1 MNLRVNLS
9 RYVYLMLCAAFF
21 FNPVFEAP
29 KNIFLGIALILF
41 VFSLLNERISLS
53 LFDWFILFFAP
64 ALLLASMWSTFP
76 VKASAFV
83 DVFRYMMVFFIISK
97 IRLNNSQKLNLI
109 VVAGFGTVVAI
120 FYGAYIHFHLGIGDY
135 WELPSVGHVNHSAIY
150 AVIMASMLSS
160 VLIINWRQMNGV
172 SKVQLLSLY
181 SIISL
186 YIVVGESRAAF
197 GIYCVVIVFQSV
209 YVSLFSKRAALWI
222 CGLLLL
228 SICIAVLGGVRVVQ
242 KQELL
247 ASESNILSNRSGI
260 WSIALANLDDN
271 LIFGVG
277 KNNFDKIDMSAI
289 GGVDRN
295 GIPRTGISH
304 AHNIYINTVAE
315 TGVVGFVM
323 YSIYFSYIFY
333 LLVINFNKVF
343 LKKELSDRE
352 YWLGAFSALLITLG
366 IGVVNTTFHHEHALI
381 SVLAF
386 SLFINKAREN

>member
-29 KNIFLGIALILF
+29 KNIFFGLALILF

-109 VVAGFGTVVAI
+109 VVAGLGTVVAI
-120 FYGAYIHFHLGIGDY
+120 FYGAYIHFYLGEGRF

-150 AVIMASMLSS
+150 AVIMASMISS
-160 VLIINWRQMNGV
+160 VLILNWNGV
-172 SKVQLLSLY
+172 QIRNKILL
-181 SIISL
+181 IIMLFIMSC
-186 YIVVGESRAAF
+186 YIFVGESRAAF
-197 GIYCVVIVFQSV
+197 AIYCVVVFIQV
-209 YVSLFSKRAALWI
+209 LFLFSYNKKVAILGFSFFAFILT
-222 CGLLLL
+222 
-228 SICIAVLGGVRVVQ
+228 VLFFSDVRVVQ
-242 KQELL
+242 KQENLIK
-247 ASESNILSNRSGI
+247 SNNILSYRSEI
-260 WSIALANLDDN
+260 WNVAIHSEDVKI
-271 LIFGVG
+271 IFGVG
-277 KNNFDKIDMSAI
+277 KNNFDKIDMTSVGINDA
-289 GGVDRN
+289 N
-295 GIPRTGISH
+295 GERVKAISH
-304 AHNIYINTVAE
+304 AHNIYVNTFVE
-315 TGVVGFVM
+315 TGIIGFAM
-323 YSIYFSYIFY
+323 YAIYFSYIFY
-333 LLVINFNKVF
+333 LLVIHFNKGLF
-343 LKKELSDRE
+343 KKELSDRE

-366 IGVVNTTFHHEHALI
+366 IGFVNTTFHHEHALI

>member
-29 KNIFLGIALILF
+29 KNIFFGLALILF

-109 VVAGFGTVVAI
+109 VVAGLGTVVAI

-150 AVIMASMLSS
+150 AVIMASMISS
-160 VLIINWRQMNGV
+160 VLILNWGGV
-172 SKVQLLSLY
+172 KIRNKVLLITTLF
-181 SIISL
+181 IISY
-186 YIVVGESRAAF
+186 YIFVGESRSAF
-197 GIYCVVIVFQSV
+197 AIYCIVVLLQVLF
-209 YVSLFSKRAALWI
+209 LFSSNKKAAI
-222 CGLLLL
+222 FGLSFFAFILT
-228 SICIAVLGGVRVVQ
+228 VLVFSDVRVVQ
-242 KQELL
+242 KQESLIK
-247 ASESNILSNRSGI
+247 SNNILSYRSEI
-260 WSIALANLDDN
+260 WNVAMHSNDVN
-271 LIFGVG
+271 FIFGVG
-277 KNNFDKIDMSAI
+277 KNNFNKIDMTLVGINDA
-289 GGVDRN
+289 N
-295 GIPRTGISH
+295 GERVKAISH
-304 AHNIYINTVAE
+304 AHNIYVNTFAE
-315 TGVVGFVM
+315 TGIIGFSM
-323 YSIYFSYIFY
+323 YAIYFLCLFY
-333 LLVINFNKVF
+333 LLLIYFRQVF
-343 LKKELSDRE
+343 LKNGEADRA
-352 YWLGAFSALLITLG
+352 YWLGAFSTLLVTLG
-366 IGVVNTTFHHEHALI
+366 IGLVNTTFHHEHALI

-386 SLFINKAREN
+386 SLFINKARED